1 MGGETSTT
9 AIALRF
15 HLRECSCALAGPIP
29 FRPITLA
36 MTHLQGARMG
46 CFETLSDCQWLQTI
60 PSSLSQV
67 RRHVVLHQNSY
78 GRFRLIAA
86 LQLFTN

>member
-60 PSSLSQV
+60 PSSQSQI
-67 RRHVVLHQNSY
+67 RRRVVLHQNSY
-78 GRFRLIAA
+78 DRFRL
-86 LQLFTN
+86 